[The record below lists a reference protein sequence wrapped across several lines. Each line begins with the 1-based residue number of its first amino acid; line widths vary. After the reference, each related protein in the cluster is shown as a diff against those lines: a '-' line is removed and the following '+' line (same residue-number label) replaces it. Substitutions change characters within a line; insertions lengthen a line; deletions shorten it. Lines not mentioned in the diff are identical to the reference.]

1 MSRVRNLTDLLEPT
15 GDVKLD
21 HLDNT
26 VSVTVTDNLIS
37 TSAIEALSAN
47 QGKELKTLVD
57 DLESA
62 SDLDGGT
69 ASTTYSIADITLE
82 SGGAT

>member
-47 QGKELKTLVD
+47 QGTVLKTLVD

-62 SDLDGGT
+62 RALAKSLNVVHILMPINYK
-69 ASTTYSIADITLE
+69 SQKLV
-82 SGGAT
+82 